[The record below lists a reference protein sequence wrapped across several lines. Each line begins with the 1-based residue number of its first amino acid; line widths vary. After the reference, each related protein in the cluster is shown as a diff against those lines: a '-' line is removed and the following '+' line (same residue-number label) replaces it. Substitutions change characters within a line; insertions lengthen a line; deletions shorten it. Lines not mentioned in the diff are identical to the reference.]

1 MSSPLSSASSIWA
14 IIGLWR
20 RSSTGIIAAP
30 LDSEH
35 PNYTQS
41 VSPEREND
49 YSESSRIRRGKTSP
63 AGPRSTWSAC
73 VVSGVSPGLTS
84 RSAAPLSSASKGRAA
99 AGYTRLEVPTERIT
113 SAPRGFRSR
122 VFRFGRQ
129 HLPEPH
135 HAWTE
140 RSPARRTYGRRLTF
154 IVVLDIHVLHR
165 ALGAADVAVQF
176 DYVAVARPLV

>member
-14 IIGLWR
+14 IIGLLR
-20 RSSTGIIAAP
+20 RSSTGMIAAP
-30 LDSEH
+30 LDSER

-49 YSESSRIRRGKTSP
+49 YSESSRIRRSKTSP

-73 VVSGVSPGLTS
+73 VVSGVSPWLTS
-84 RSAAPLSSASKGRAA
+84 RSVAPLSSASKGS
-99 AGYTRLEVPTERIT
+99 GRIYEARST
-113 SAPRGFRSR
+113 NRKKNIRSARGFRSR
-122 VFRFGRQ
+122 VLRFGRQ

-135 HAWTE
+135 HAWPE